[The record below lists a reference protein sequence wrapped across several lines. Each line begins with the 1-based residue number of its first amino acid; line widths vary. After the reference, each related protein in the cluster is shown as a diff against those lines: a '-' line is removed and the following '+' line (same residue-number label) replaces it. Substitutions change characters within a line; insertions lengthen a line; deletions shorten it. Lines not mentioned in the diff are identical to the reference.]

1 MTEQISFREWL
12 VERVMTSAP
21 ARYAKLTDEQLKR
34 IAKRMG
40 VQVDVLI
47 EARVRVVEQALQ
59 EKIQPPLGD
68 KVRGSR
74 HYQFKIAMP
83 EAVFRAWRAHAE
95 DRGVDP
101 QALLRSLIH
110 HYLLGSDEPTYLLR
124 KWLWQG
130 KMMESHERTWER
142 THKAGFPFRERALL
156 TNGVKRA
163 LERRAQRKGCAATA
177 IVRGLVLDT
186 LEGKHPRIKIVDART
201 LYDDEDR
208 YLL

>member
-21 ARYAKLTDEQLKR
+21 ARYAKVTDEQLKK

-47 EARVRVVEQALQ
+47 EARVRVVEQAL
-59 EKIQPPLGD
+59 ESKLQPPLGH

-74 HYQFKIAMP
+74 HFQFKLAMP
-83 EAVFRAWRAHAE
+83 EVVFRAWRAHAE

-101 QALLRSLIH
+101 QALLRSVIH
-110 HYLLGSDEPTYLLR
+110 HYLLGSDEPSTLLR
-124 KWLWQG
+124 QWIWQG
-130 KMMESHERTWER
+130 KTYVSQERKWER
-142 THKAGFPFRERALL
+142 EHKAGYPFRERALL

-163 LERRAQRKGCAATA
+163 LERRAQRLNCTAAA
-177 IVRGLVLDT
+177 LVRGIVLDT
-186 LEGKHPRIKIVDART
+186 LDGKHPRIKIVDART
-201 LYDDEDR
+201 LYDDETK
-208 YLL
+208 YLI